1 MQPQQ
6 PSDAAN
12 NDEQFSE
19 PIDLNQEPPIAPD
32 DTNPS
37 KSQLMR
43 AVQIDEP
50 PVTLDDTN
58 PSKSQV
64 MTAVQINEPPIS
76 EDDTS
81 PSLMRRDVGQLKR
94 ADALPAWRR
103 IVGVFAL
110 LGAMVLTALAVILI
124 FLPPAETDTPA
135 PIPTDEAEVVAQE
148 PTSTTEPTSA
158 ALIPT
163 STLSSAGDATQRDR
177 ESVAQPTISPAQ
189 AQSILELPLVQQA
202 VDSVRVVRNP
212 YAPFTIIPD
221 RPRGEVIQY
230 TVENGDTINSIAT
243 KFGVA
248 AESVVW
254 ANPRDIAQVLAV
266 GRTINIPPVD
276 GVYINQH
283 VGSRTL
289 ADYAQEYEVDN
300 AFVIIDSEYNPQLR
314 GLEPNSVPASGTPIM
329 IPGGKAEPFDP
340 FAGNITV
347 EAAGSGGADPNGGGF
362 VTFDGGGGSCG
373 RVAVPPGD
381 GTWVS
386 PINNYSWMRGF
397 TGYHTG
403 VDLASSVGTPVYAAQ
418 NGRVVFAGW
427 NSYGYGYAVVV
438 AQGPYM
444 TLYGHLSSVNVG
456 CQQDVGAGQVIGAV
470 GNTGNSSGPHLHFE
484 IRFNNIPQDPTLT
497 LPF

>member
-1 MQPQQ
+1 MQPHQ
-6 PSDAAN
+6 PSDADN
-12 NDEQFSE
+12 NEQFLK
-19 PIDLNQEPPIAPD
+19 PIDLNDEPPIAPD

-37 KSQLMR
+37 KSQQMR

-58 PSKSQV
+58 PSKSQL
-64 MTAVQINEPPIS
+64 MQAVQVDEPPIS
-76 EDDTS
+76 IDDTS
-81 PSLMRRDVGQLKR
+81 PSLMRRDVGNLR
-94 ADALPAWRR
+94 RPDAMPVWRR
-103 IVGVFAL
+103 AVGVLAL
-110 LGAMVLTALAVILI
+110 LGAMGLTLLAVILI
-124 FLPPAETDTPA
+124 LLPPAESDA
-135 PIPTDEAEVVAQE
+135 PTLAPTDNPQAVAQVPAETAE
-148 PTSTTEPTSA
+148 PTAVP
-158 ALIPT
+158 LIPT
-163 STLSSAGDATQRDR
+163 STRAGASSPARRTGAPA
-177 ESVAQPTISPAQ
+177 AQPTINAAQ
-189 AQSILELPLVQQA
+189 AQSILQLPLVQQA

-243 KFGVA
+243 QFGVA

-254 ANPRDIAQVLAV
+254 ANPRDIAQVLPV
-266 GRTINIPPVD
+266 GRTINIPPVN
-276 GVYINQH
+276 GVYISQH

-289 ADYAQEYEVDN
+289 TDYATEYEVEN

-314 GLEPNSVPASGTPIM
+314 GLDPDSVPASGTPIM

-347 EAAGSGGADPNGGGF
+347 EAAGSGSADPNGGGF

-381 GTWVS
+381 GQWS
-386 PINNYSWMRGF
+386 YPINNYSWMRGYS
-397 TGYHTG
+397 GYHTG
-403 VDLASSVGTPVYAAQ
+403 VDLASSVGTPVFAAQ

-427 NSYGYGYAVVV
+427 NSYGYGYAVVI

-444 TLYGHLSSVNVG
+444 SLYAHMSSVNVRCG
-456 CQQDVGAGQVIGAV
+456 QDVGAGQVVGAV

-484 IRFNNIPQDPTLT
+484 IRYNNIPQDPTLT